1 MFPYSDLDSPLN
13 MSLDT
18 IRTIPIGEHHLT
30 PSWYPIT
37 ILGIVGATGQI
48 QLFCVQIHDPLKNE
62 FRYKLNHPNRKRP
75 NFQTAG
81 FSKVFCIL
89 QPN

>member
-1 MFPYSDLDSPLN
+1 MFPYSDSDSPQK

-18 IRTIPIGEHHLT
+18 IQTISIREHYLT

-48 QLFCVQIHDPLKNE
+48 QEFCVQIHDPLEK
-62 FRYKLNHPNRKRP
+62 
-75 NFQTAG
+75 
-81 FSKVFCIL
+81 
-89 QPN
+89 